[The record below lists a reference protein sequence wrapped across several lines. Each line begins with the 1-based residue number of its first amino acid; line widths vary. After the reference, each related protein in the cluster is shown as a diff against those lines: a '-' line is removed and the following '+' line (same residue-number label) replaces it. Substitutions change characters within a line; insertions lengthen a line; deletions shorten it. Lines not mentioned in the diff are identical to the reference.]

1 MVSQRRKTIRTTA
14 LLVVLLYVVLRFFVV
29 QATLEEYGVNSFIFL
44 LIDVT
49 TAIFY
54 VLGIEELVWA
64 LKVKLSLTRI
74 MVWGTVAVI
83 AFAAPYVYLYAAG
96 QAMPASIF
104 IGLGIIIG
112 LLGVNAFVAIRR
124 RVRSK

>member
-29 QATLEEYGVNSFIFL
+29 QATLEEYGVNSLIFL
-44 LIDVT
+44 LIDVV
-49 TAIFY
+49 TAVFY
-54 VLGIEELVWA
+54 VLGIEELIWA
-64 LKVKLSLTRI
+64 LKVKLSLTKI
-74 MVWGTVAVI
+74 VLWGAVAVI

-96 QAMPASIF
+96 QAMPLSVY
-104 IGLGIIIG
+104 IGLGIIVG
-112 LLGVNAFVAIRR
+112 LLGVNAAVVIRR

>member
-1 MVSQRRKTIRTTA
+1 VVSPRRKTIRITA

-29 QATLEEYGVNSFIFL
+29 QATLQEYGVNSLVFL
-44 LIDVT
+44 SIDVI
-49 TAIFY
+49 TAVFY

-64 LKVKLSLTRI
+64 LKVKLSLTRVV
-74 MVWGTVAVI
+74 VWGTVAVI

-96 QAMPASIF
+96 QAMPPSIF
-104 IGLGIIIG
+104 IGMGIIIG